1 MVYKG
6 KALFEKYNKREDL
19 VDNIKN
25 GKVNFKKMSR
35 RDFLK
40 LICGTG
46 GAIML
51 SPLMKLGRVLG
62 ANVTSTNTT
71 DMLNTDSK
79 VGLDGVSFLYPTKP
93 GGFVWYLDTDNPI
106 DSHFEKGGGSTYEK
120 VVKNND
126 GSLKPNSDGKIKF
139 NILVTPGQKDA
150 IGGCKMNFADC
161 IHRGFTRQPA
171 ITNVE
176 LTGFFKMSQAVTRD
190 GIYMRG
196 PWNHHPLSTGRVCC
210 QEAGYDLEI
219 MPNGTFKFTKDLHG
233 AITHPQGIQTI
244 SPRVN
249 FVGLGWFG
257 LKYIFFI
264 ESADPA
270 SPKIRLQLWLSRN
283 GDRETWIKVGEASD
297 FKGLNWGEP
306 RALCGGEPFQVY
318 AWGAAGMVIKWFN
331 GHIDFKWWSVREI
344 DPPVRTY

>member
-1 MVYKG
+1 MGVSSMKD
-6 KALFEKYNKREDL
+6 DL
-19 VDNIKN
+19 VPE
-25 GKVNFKKMSR
+25 GKMSR
-35 RDFLK
+35 GDFLK
-40 LICGTG
+40 LMCITG

-51 SPLMKLGRVLG
+51 SPLIKLGMVFG

-71 DMLNTDSK
+71 DILNAGSK

-93 GGFVWYLDTDNPI
+93 GGFVWYLNTDNPF

-120 VVKNND
+120 LVKNKD
-126 GSLKPNSDGKIKF
+126 GSWKPNSHGDVKF

-150 IGGCKMNFADC
+150 IGGCNMNFADC
-161 IHRGFTRQPA
+161 IQRGFTRKPP

-196 PWNHHPLSTGRVCC
+196 PWNHHPSTSRVCC
-210 QEAGYDLEI
+210 QDAGYDLEI
-219 MPNGTFKFTKDLHG
+219 MPNGTFKFTKGLHG
-233 AITHPQGIQTI
+233 TITHPQGIQTI
-244 SPRVN
+244 SPSVN

-270 SPKIRLQLWLSRN
+270 SPKIRLQLYLNRN
-283 GDRETWIKVGEASD
+283 GDGKTWAKVGEASD
-297 FKGLNWGEP
+297 FKGLKWGES

-318 AWGAAGMVIKWFN
+318 AWGAAGMVIKWYD

-344 DPPVRTY
+344 DPSVRPH

>member
-1 MVYKG
+1 
-6 KALFEKYNKREDL
+6 
-19 VDNIKN
+19 
-25 GKVNFKKMSR
+25 MSR
-35 RDFLK
+35 RNFLK
-40 LICGTG
+40 LICVTG
-46 GAIML
+46 GAITL
-51 SPLMKLGRVLG
+51 TPFMKLGKVFSS
-62 ANVTSTNTT
+62 NVSNTT
-71 DMLNTDSK
+71 TSDILNAGNR

-93 GGFVWYLDTDNPI
+93 GGFVWYLNADNPF
-106 DSHFEKGGGSTYEK
+106 DSHLEIGGGSTYEK
-120 VVKNND
+120 LVKNKD
-126 GSLKPNSDGKIKF
+126 GSWKPNSDGKVKF

-161 IHRGFTRQPA
+161 IQRGFTRQPP

-196 PWNHHPLSTGRVCC
+196 PWNHHPVSTGRVCC
-210 QEAGYDLEI
+210 QEAGYDVEI
-219 MPNGTFKFTKDLHG
+219 MQNGTFKFTKDLHG
-233 AITHPQGIQTI
+233 SITHPQGIQTI
-244 SPRVN
+244 SPSVN

-283 GDRETWIKVGEASD
+283 ADRKTWIKVGEASD
-297 FKGLNWGEP
+297 FKGLKWGES

-318 AWGAAGMVIKWFN
+318 AWGAAGMVIKWS
-331 GHIDFKWWSVREI
+331 GGQIDFKWWSVREI
-344 DPPVRTY
+344 EPSLRAFSQDPLDI